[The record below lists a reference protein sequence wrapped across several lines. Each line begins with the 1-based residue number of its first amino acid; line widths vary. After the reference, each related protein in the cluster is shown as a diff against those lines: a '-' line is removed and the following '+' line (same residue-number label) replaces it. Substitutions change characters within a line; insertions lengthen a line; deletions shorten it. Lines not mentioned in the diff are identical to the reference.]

1 MAAKHR
7 EPTGSKPARVTQAVG
22 GRTRGGDYQQFTLIA
37 VEGPAIGATYA
48 STGPRCSIGS
58 HPSNDLVIDDPTV
71 SRFHCEI
78 AIGDHGVEV
87 RDLDSHNGTNVDGV
101 WVTGAYLREGS
112 MLALGHSVL
121 RFGTTSASFPA
132 LVSEA
137 SHFGTLIGES
147 AAMRATFALLERA
160 SMTSSTVLLEGE
172 TGTGKEEAAHSIHLA
187 SPRADRPFVVVDCG
201 AIPAPLLESELFGHE
216 KGAFTGAATQR
227 VGAFEAADG
236 GTVFLDEIGELPL
249 ELQPKLLRVLERRE
263 IRRLGSNMHRVVDV
277 RVIAATHRDL
287 RALVNGETFRSDLYY
302 RLAVLRVTLP
312 PLRARP
318 GDIPTLARHLVAQ
331 LGAAPDTA
339 ARLLAPEFLDSLA
352 RAAWPGN
359 VRELRNY
366 IERCAVFEQPAPL
379 SEPVVDA
386 RRPHP
391 VDIRVPYGV
400 ARARLLAD
408 FERAYADELLRA
420 HDGNLSAAARAGGLD
435 RVHLWR
441 LASRHGL
448 K

>member
-1 MAAKHR
+1 MAAKQQQFADA
-7 EPTGSKPARVTQAVG
+7 GSSRVTQAVG
-22 GRTRGGDYQQFTLIA
+22 GHAYSGEYHQFRLR
-37 VEGPAIGATYA
+37 VLEGPAAGVTFV

-78 AIGDHGVEV
+78 AIADRGVEV
-87 RDLDSHNGTNVDGV
+87 RDLDSQNGTNLDGV
-101 WVTGAYLREGS
+101 WVSRAFVREAS
-112 MLALGHSVL
+112 LVALGHTVVQFGLTAATAAPVL
-121 RFGTTSASFPA
+121 SAAPRFGS
-132 LVSEA
+132 
-137 SHFGTLIGES
+137 LIGES

-160 SMTSSTVLLEGE
+160 AATSSTVLLEGE
-172 TGTGKEEAAHSIHLA
+172 TGTGKEEAALSIHAA
-187 SPRADRPFVVVDCG
+187 SPRADGPFVVVDCG
-201 AIPAPLLESELFGHE
+201 AMPAALLESELFGHE
-216 KGAFTGAATQR
+216 KGAFTGAAAQR
-227 VGAFEAADG
+227 IGAFEEASG

-263 IRRLGSNMHRVVDV
+263 IRRLGSNGYRPVDV

-287 RALVNGETFRSDLYY
+287 RAKVNGETFRSDLYY
-302 RLAVLRVTLP
+302 RLAVLRVALP

-318 GDIPTLARHLVAQ
+318 GDIPALARHLVGQ
-331 LGAAPDTA
+331 LGAPPETA
-339 ARLLAPEFLDSLA
+339 DRLLEPGFLATLA

-366 IERCAVFEQPAPL
+366 IERCAVFEQPEPLEAQVAP
-379 SEPVVDA
+379 PA
-386 RRPHP
+386 RRI
-391 VDIRVPYGV
+391 DLAVPYGA
-400 ARARLLAD
+400 ARARLLTE
-408 FERAYADELLRA
+408 FERGYAEELLRA
-420 HDGNLSAAARAGGLD
+420 HQGNLSAAARAGGLD